1 MSDRLDTN
9 EITKRII
16 ENYDFNNYTVPSE
29 FMSSSWAFFKEEF
42 KGNNNVNGKV
52 FENLIAYVLAYE
64 GIENIYEQAEVVFVP
79 NAIFDILLYHP
90 NETYTLSIKT
100 TLRERWKQADLEA
113 YAVKNVLKQSKCYLI
128 TLSENEVFAR
138 RKKRADGSDFYNGL
152 DGFILADKEEFD
164 DLVSKL
170 KTIDFQ
176 PSEKVSVIVKEDSYS
191 SLSSLN
197 EKFNIETDL

>member
-29 FMSSSWAFFKEEF
+29 FMSSSWTFFKEKL

-64 GIENIYEQAEVVFVP
+64 GIENIYEQAEIVFVP

>member
-90 NETYTLSIKT
+90 SETYTLSIKT

-176 PSEKVSVIVKEDSYS
+176 PSERVSVIVKEDSYS